1 MRTTIVSSVIFR
13 LKRFHE
19 CQSGSLSILIIGLFI
34 AALTAL
40 MVVTDI
46 SVVAN
51 AKRTLDQATEAAAM
65 RAVQNLD
72 EAAYYNGK
80 HTALTSIYMLA
91 GNENYAENRVPV
103 DCDAG
108 WLEVNNELST
118 WMNTTSN
125 MKTIQ
130 IKNFEITMYDC
141 VYDVVHL
148 ETKAK
153 VKLPFPLPFANLNET
168 SIKSSITTLN
178 EKEKGL
184 WLFGF
189 RLH

>member
-51 AKRTLDQATEAAAM
+51 AKKTLDQATEAAAM

-178 EKEKGL
+178 EKDKGL